1 MADILKWV
9 EREFQ
14 KRWRDMGDGS
24 HAEVVAVGSLTDLI
38 LAALMLEPNGTQAD
52 QRLTVD
58 ATLGGVQFAAF
69 QAGTTHVFWSC
80 EDAQCRVTFDGSA
93 PLATNGHIINPLD
106 SGVWSAALAAAA
118 RFIRT
123 GGTSAII
130 HASQMR

>member
-1 MADILKWV
+1 MADIL
-9 EREFQ
+9 REVMGQFW
-14 KRWRDMGDGS
+14 KRFRDMGDGS
-24 HAEVVAVGSLTDLI
+24 HAEVVAVGSLPEI
-38 LAALMLEPNGTQAD
+38 LAALTLAPNGTQAD

-58 ATLGGVQFAAF
+58 ATVGGVQFAALA
-69 QAGTTHVFWSC
+69 AGTTHVFWSC

-93 PLATNGHIINPLD
+93 PLATNGHIISPLD

-123 GGTSAII
+123 GGTSAVI